1 MSHDREPVLER
12 RPAVNLAQLRMR
24 ARPAPTALALLS
36 AVALAAAG
44 PVVAAQEAEPG
55 WVVERVRFEPV
66 ADGGGHIRVDGSPT
80 YRGTVE
86 VRSGPAGLAV
96 ISEVSLNDYVKGIVE
111 MPADWPAEALEAQA
125 VAARTYAL
133 NQRASTADSTWRAA
147 GADIC
152 ATQQCQVYGG
162 VDGERRPSGDRWVAA
177 ADATAGQVLLSRG
190 EPILALYS
198 SSNGG
203 RSTAGGKPYLKAI
216 NDPDDARSPLSRWS
230 NAVPL
235 GSVAGMLG
243 VAPPLTL
250 VGVSSQEGA
259 VVYTVK
265 DPAGVAS
272 SRSIGAD
279 DFRGRANSSLGAA
292 PGLPSAVP
300 SPRFSVATSGDR
312 AVISG
317 GGWGHGMGM
326 SQYGAYGKALQGM
339 SSDAIL
345 AAYYGGITP
354 TTLGGDQLPA
364 SIRVAVALGQSGV
377 TVSAERYFRPV
388 SESGIPLGGVEVG
401 RWKVKPAKGGV
412 RVIPPVGRDQPL
424 TARTASV
431 EPPGPESTPVVRFDL
446 TAPAVVTV
454 RYVTP
459 TGQPGAGPAEVVDV
473 GEVIRPL
480 PPPLTRGSYRVVIE
494 ADGGPGRFLSV
505 PLHLEVD
512 GPVRVRGQTVGAGEP
527 VASRGG
533 RAPVAALALLLVVVM
548 GAALAASR
556 NAARP

>member
-55 WVVERVRFEPV
+55 WLVERVRFEPV
-66 ADGGGHIRVDGSPT
+66 GDGGGHIRVDGSPT

-203 RSTAGGKPYLKAI
+203 RSTAGG
-216 NDPDDARSPLSRWS
+216 SR
-230 NAVPL
+230 
-235 GSVAGMLG
+235 
-243 VAPPLTL
+243 T
-250 VGVSSQEGA
+250 
-259 VVYTVK
+259 
-265 DPAGVAS
+265 
-272 SRSIGAD
+272 
-279 DFRGRANSSLGAA
+279 
-292 PGLPSAVP
+292 
-300 SPRFSVATSGDR
+300 
-312 AVISG
+312 
-317 GGWGHGMGM
+317 
-326 SQYGAYGKALQGM
+326 
-339 SSDAIL
+339 
-345 AAYYGGITP
+345 
-354 TTLGGDQLPA
+354 
-364 SIRVAVALGQSGV
+364 
-377 TVSAERYFRPV
+377 
-388 SESGIPLGGVEVG
+388 
-401 RWKVKPAKGGV
+401 
-412 RVIPPVGRDQPL
+412 
-424 TARTASV
+424 
-431 EPPGPESTPVVRFDL
+431 
-446 TAPAVVTV
+446 
-454 RYVTP
+454 
-459 TGQPGAGPAEVVDV
+459 
-473 GEVIRPL
+473 
-480 PPPLTRGSYRVVIE
+480 
-494 ADGGPGRFLSV
+494 
-505 PLHLEVD
+505 
-512 GPVRVRGQTVGAGEP
+512 
-527 VASRGG
+527 
-533 RAPVAALALLLVVVM
+533 
-548 GAALAASR
+548 
-556 NAARP
+556 